1 LKEWLFFNLHPM
13 KILTPFEKISKS
25 RRTIILLSWVA
36 FLILVWFVG
45 TAGEKHI
52 FPTPGHVF
60 KGFTE
65 LYREGLVVHIFNSLA
80 LCFLSIFIAIIV
92 SLLFAYSWPIPLLK
106 PVSELITKFRFLPF
120 TGLSFFI
127 TMVVHDARQMQVWIL
142 VIFLTTF
149 LTTSL
154 IAVIKDIPQ
163 EEFDHAKTLK
173 CSRFEV
179 LWQVVILGRLDYV
192 IDVIRQN
199 LAITWMMLVTVESI
213 VVASGG
219 LGFLIKNSDKFMNHG
234 RIIALQI
241 IILLIGLG
249 LDWFINFLRKVLFR
263 YSKI

>member
-1 LKEWLFFNLHPM
+1 MIKY
-13 KILTPFEKISKS
+13 LTPFEKISKS
-25 RRTIILLSWVA
+25 KKTIILAVWIV
-36 FLILVWFVG
+36 LILVLWYATTMG
-45 TAGEKHI
+45 QKHL
-52 FPTPGHVF
+52 FPSPSQVL
-60 KGFTE
+60 KGFSD
-65 LYREGLVVHIFNSLA
+65 LYNEGLVVHIFNSLK
-80 LCFLSIFIAIIV
+80 LCFLAIFLSVIL
-92 SLLFAYSWPIPLLK
+92 SMLFAYSWPIPIFK
-106 PVSELITKFRFLPF
+106 PIAEFVTKFRFLPF
-120 TGLSFFI
+120 TGLSFYI
-127 TMVVHDARQMQVWIL
+127 AMVIHDARNMQIWIM

-154 IAVIKDIPQ
+154 IAVISSIPQ

-173 CSRFEV
+173 CSRLEV
-179 LWQVVILGRLDYV
+179 LWQVIVLGRIDHV

-241 IILLIGLG
+241 IILIIGLG
-249 LDWFINFLRKVLFR
+249 LDWFINFLRKSIFR

>member
-1 LKEWLFFNLHPM
+1 M
-13 KILTPFEKISKS
+13 
-25 RRTIILLSWVA
+25 
-36 FLILVWFVG
+36 
-45 TAGEKHI
+45 GEKHL
-52 FPTPGHVF
+52 FPSPAQVF
-60 KGFTE
+60 KGFSE
-65 LYREGLVVHIFNSLA
+65 LYNEGLVVHIFNSLK
-80 LCFLSIFIAIIV
+80 LCFLSIFLAVILSMI
-92 SLLFAYSWPIPLLK
+92 FAYSFPIPILK
-106 PVSELITKFRFLPF
+106 PISEFITKLRFLPF
-120 TGLSFFI
+120 TGLSFYI
-127 TMVVHDARQMQVWIL
+127 TMVIHEARNMQIWIM

-154 IAVIKDIPQ
+154 IAVISAIPQ

-173 CSRFEV
+173 CSRWEV
-179 LWQVVILGRLDYV
+179 LWQVIILGRVDHV

-241 IILLIGLG
+241 IILLIGLL
-249 LDWFINFLRKVLFR
+249 LDWMINFLRKSIFR

>member
-1 LKEWLFFNLHPM
+1 MIKF
-13 KILTPFEKISKS
+13 LTPFEKVPKTTK
-25 RRTIILLSWVA
+25 TIILVSWIVLLIAIWFIGTSGTKHLFPSPSQVLS
-36 FLILVWFVG
+36 
-45 TAGEKHI
+45 
-52 FPTPGHVF
+52 
-60 KGFTE
+60 GFTA
-65 LYREGLVVHIFNSLA
+65 LYNEGLVEHIFNSLK
-80 LCFLSIFIAIIV
+80 LCFLSILLAVII
-92 SLLFAYSWPIPLLK
+92 SMLLAYSWPIPLLK
-106 PVSELITKFRFLPF
+106 PLSVFITRFRFLPF
-120 TGLSFFI
+120 TGLSFYVALLI
-127 TMVVHDARQMQVWIL
+127 HDARNMQIWIM

-154 IAVIKDIPQ
+154 IAVIKDIPE

-173 CSRFEV
+173 CSRWEV
-179 LWQVVILGRLDYV
+179 LWQVIVLGRIDYV

-249 LDWFINFLRKVLFR
+249 LDAGINFLRKALFR

>member
-1 LKEWLFFNLHPM
+1 MIKY
-13 KILTPFEKISKS
+13 LTPFEKISKS
-25 RRTIILLSWVA
+25 KKTIILAIWII
-36 FLILVWFVG
+36 LILVLWYVTTMG
-45 TAGEKHI
+45 QKHL
-52 FPTPGHVF
+52 FPSPSQVL
-60 KGFTE
+60 KGFSD
-65 LYREGLVVHIFNSLA
+65 LYNEGLVVHIFNSLK
-80 LCFLSIFIAIIV
+80 LCFLAIFLSVIL
-92 SLLFAYSWPIPLLK
+92 SMLFAYSWPIPIFK
-106 PVSELITKFRFLPF
+106 PIAEFVTKFRFLPF
-120 TGLSFFI
+120 TGLSFYI
-127 TMVVHDARQMQVWIL
+127 AMVIHDARNMQIWIM

-154 IAVIKDIPQ
+154 IAVISSIPQ

-173 CSRFEV
+173 CSRLEV
-179 LWQVVILGRLDYV
+179 LWQVIVLGRIDHV

-241 IILLIGLG
+241 IILIIGLG
-249 LDWFINFLRKVLFR
+249 LDWFINFLRKSIFR

>member
-1 LKEWLFFNLHPM
+1 M
-13 KILTPFEKISKS
+13 KQYITPFEKIAKSK
-25 RRTIILLSWVA
+25 RTIILSIWVVLLLA
-36 FLILVWFVG
+36 IWFAG
-45 TAGEKHI
+45 TSGEKHL
-52 FPTPGHVF
+52 FPSPSQVF
-60 KGFTE
+60 KGFSD
-65 LYREGLVVHIFNSLA
+65 LYNEGLVVHILNSLI
-80 LCFLSIFIAIIV
+80 LCFLSIFLAIII
-92 SLLFAYSWPIPLLK
+92 SMLLAYSWPIPALK
-106 PVSELITKFRFLPF
+106 PLSEFVTKFRFLPF
-120 TGLSFFI
+120 TGLSFYVALMI
-127 TMVVHDARQMQVWIL
+127 HDARNMQIWIL

-154 IAVIKDIPQ
+154 IAVIKDIPE

-173 CSRFEV
+173 CSRWEV
-179 LWQVVILGRLDYV
+179 LWQVIVLGRLDYV

-199 LAITWMMLVTVESI
+199 LAIAWMMLVTVESI

-249 LDWFINFLRKVLFR
+249 LDGGINFLRKAIFR

>member
-1 LKEWLFFNLHPM
+1 MIKY
-13 KILTPFEKISKS
+13 LTPFETISKTKK
-25 RRTIILLSWVA
+25 TIILAIWIV
-36 FLILVWFVG
+36 LILVLWYV
-45 TAGEKHI
+45 TTLGEKHL
-52 FPTPGHVF
+52 FPSPNQVL
-60 KGFTE
+60 KGFSD
-65 LYREGLVVHIFNSLA
+65 LYREGLVVHIFNSLK
-80 LCFLSIFIAIIV
+80 LCFLSILLSVIL
-92 SLLFAYSWPIPLLK
+92 SMLFAYSWPIPIFK
-106 PVSELITKFRFLPF
+106 PIAEFVTKFRFLPF
-120 TGLSFFI
+120 TGLSFYI
-127 TMVVHDARQMQVWIL
+127 AMVIHDARNMQIWIM

-154 IAVIKDIPQ
+154 IAVISSIPQ

-173 CSRFEV
+173 CSRLEV
-179 LWQVVILGRLDYV
+179 LWQVIVLGRIDHV

-249 LDWFINFLRKVLFR
+249 LDWAINFLRKSIFR

>member
-1 LKEWLFFNLHPM
+1 MM
-13 KILTPFEKISKS
+13 KIITPFEKLSKS
-25 RRTIILLSWVA
+25 KKTFILAGWIVVLLLIW
-36 FLILVWFVG
+36 FLG
-45 TAGEKHI
+45 TMGEKHL
-52 FPTPGHVF
+52 FPSPAQVL
-60 KGFTE
+60 KGFSE
-65 LYREGLVVHIFNSLA
+65 LYKEGLVVHIFNSLT
-80 LCFLSIFIAIIV
+80 LCFLSIFLAVILSMI
-92 SLLFAYSWPIPLLK
+92 FAYSFPIPLLK
-106 PVSELITKFRFLPF
+106 PIAEFVTKLRFLPF
-120 TGLSFFI
+120 TGISFYI
-127 TMVVHDARQMQVWIL
+127 TMVIHEARNMQIWIM

-154 IAVIKDIPQ
+154 IAVISSIPQ

-173 CSRFEV
+173 CSRWEV
-179 LWQVVILGRLDYV
+179 LWQVIILGRIDYV

-241 IILLIGLG
+241 IILLIGLL
-249 LDWFINFLRKVLFR
+249 LDWGINFLRKSIFR

>member
-1 LKEWLFFNLHPM
+1 MIKL
-13 KILTPFEKISKS
+13 LTPFEHLSKAT
-25 RRTIILLSWVA
+25 RTIILVGWIVLLIAIW
-36 FLILVWFVG
+36 FLISM
-45 TAGEKHI
+45 GEKHL
-52 FPTPGHVF
+52 FPTPGQVLQGF
-60 KGFTE
+60 KE
-65 LYREGLVVHIFNSLA
+65 LYNEGLVVHIFNSLK
-80 LCFLSIFIAIIV
+80 LCFISIFFAIILSMV
-92 SLLFAYSWPIPLLK
+92 FAYSWPLPLFK
-106 PVSELITKFRFLPF
+106 PIAEFVTKLRFLPF

-127 TMVVHDARQMQVWIL
+127 TMVVHDSRNMQVWIL

-154 IAVIKDIPQ
+154 ISVIAAIPQ
-163 EEFDHAKTLK
+163 EEFDHAKSLK

-179 LWQVVILGRLDYV
+179 LWQVIVLGRVDYV

-213 VVASGG
+213 VAASGG

-241 IILLIGLG
+241 VILLIGLF
-249 LDWFINFLRKVLFR
+249 LDWFINYLRKAFFR

>member
-1 LKEWLFFNLHPM
+1 M
-13 KILTPFEKISKS
+13 KKYFIPFESTNKTE
-25 RRTIILLSWVA
+25 RTVILVSWVVVLIA
-36 FLILVWFVG
+36 IWFLG
-45 TAGEKHI
+45 TAGQKHL
-52 FPTPGHVF
+52 FPTPEQVIT
-60 KGFTE
+60 GFSE
-65 LYREGLVVHIFNSLA
+65 LYNEGLVVHIFNSLK
-80 LCFLSIFIAIIV
+80 LCFLSIFLATIIA
-92 SLLFAYSWPIPLLK
+92 LLFAYSWPIPMLK
-106 PVSELITKFRFLPF
+106 PVAEFVTKFRFLPF
-120 TGLSFFI
+120 TGLSFYI
-127 TMVVHDARQMQVWIL
+127 TLFVHDARNMQIWIL

-154 IAVIKDIPQ
+154 ISVIKDIPE

-179 LWQVVILGRLDYV
+179 LWQVIVLGRIDYV

-249 LDWFINFLRKVLFR
+249 LDWFINFLRKSIFR

>member
-1 LKEWLFFNLHPM
+1 M
-13 KILTPFEKISKS
+13 KQYITPFEKITKSK
-25 RRTIILLSWVA
+25 RTIILSIWVVLLLA
-36 FLILVWFVG
+36 IWFAG
-45 TAGEKHI
+45 TSGEKHL
-52 FPTPGHVF
+52 FPSPSQVF
-60 KGFTE
+60 KGFLD
-65 LYREGLVVHIFNSLA
+65 LYNEGLVVHILNSLI
-80 LCFLSIFIAIIV
+80 LCFLSIFLAIII
-92 SLLFAYSWPIPLLK
+92 SMLLAYSWPIPALK
-106 PVSELITKFRFLPF
+106 PLSEFVTKFRFLPF
-120 TGLSFFI
+120 TGLSFYVALMI
-127 TMVVHDARQMQVWIL
+127 HDARNMQIWIL

-154 IAVIKDIPQ
+154 IAVIKDIPE

-173 CSRFEV
+173 CSRWEV
-179 LWQVVILGRLDYV
+179 LWQVIVLGRLDYV

-199 LAITWMMLVTVESI
+199 LAIAWMMLVTVESI

-249 LDWFINFLRKVLFR
+249 LDAGINFLRKAIFR

>member
-1 LKEWLFFNLHPM
+1 MIKL
-13 KILTPFEKISKS
+13 ITPFENVSKTIK
-25 RRTIILLSWVA
+25 TIILVSWIVLL
-36 FLILVWFVG
+36 FVMWFII
-45 TAGEKHI
+45 TMGEKHL
-52 FPTPGHVF
+52 FPSPGQVL
-60 KGFTE
+60 KGFEE
-65 LYREGLVVHIFNSLA
+65 LYNEGLVVHIFNSLK
-80 LCFLSIFIAIIV
+80 LCFLSIFLAIV
-92 SLLFAYSWPIPLLK
+92 LSMLFAYSWPLPLLK
-106 PVSELITKFRFLPF
+106 PISEFVTKLRFLPF
-120 TGLSFFI
+120 TGLSFYI
-127 TMVVHDARQMQVWIL
+127 TMIVHDARNMQVWIL

-154 IAVIKDIPQ
+154 ISVISAIPQ
-163 EEFDHAKTLK
+163 EEFDHAKSLK

-179 LWQVVILGRLDYV
+179 LWQVIVLGRIDYV

-241 IILLIGLG
+241 IILLIGLF
-249 LDWFINFLRKVLFR
+249 LDWFINFLRKAIFR

>member
-1 LKEWLFFNLHPM
+1 M
-13 KILTPFEKISKS
+13 
-25 RRTIILLSWVA
+25 IILIWV
-36 FLILVWFVG
+36 IG
-45 TAGEKHI
+45 TSGKEHI
-52 FPTPGHVF
+52 FPTPANVF
-60 KGFTE
+60 KGFVE
-65 LYREGLVVHIFNSLA
+65 LYNEGLVVHIVSSLS
-80 LCFLSIFIAIIV
+80 LCFLSIFIAILI
-92 SLLFAYSWPIPLLK
+92 SLLFAYTWPIPVLK
-106 PVSELITKFRFLPF
+106 PMAEVITKFRYLPF
-120 TGLSFFI
+120 TGLSFFM
-127 TMVVHDARQMQVWIL
+127 TMLVHDARTMQVWIL

-154 IAVIKDIPQ
+154 ISVVKDIPQ

-173 CSRFEV
+173 CSRLEV

-234 RIIALQI
+234 RIVALQI
-241 IILLIGLG
+241 IILLIGLF
-249 LDWFINFLRKVLFR
+249 LDWAINSSRKLLFR

>member
-1 LKEWLFFNLHPM
+1 MIKF
-13 KILTPFEKISKS
+13 LTPFEKISKS
-25 RRTIILLSWVA
+25 NKTIILVSWIV
-36 FLILVWFVG
+36 LIIAIWFVG
-45 TAGEKHI
+45 TSGTKHL
-52 FPTPGHVF
+52 FPSPSQVLS
-60 KGFTE
+60 GFTA
-65 LYREGLVVHIFNSLA
+65 LYNEGLVEHIFNSLK
-80 LCFLSIFIAIIV
+80 LCFMSIFLAVVI
-92 SLLFAYSWPIPLLK
+92 SMLLAYSWPIPALK
-106 PVSELITKFRFLPF
+106 PISQFITKFRFLPF
-120 TGLSFFI
+120 TGLSFY
-127 TMVVHDARQMQVWIL
+127 VALLVHDARNMQVWIL

-154 IAVIKDIPQ
+154 IAVIKDIPE

-173 CSRFEV
+173 CSRWEV
-179 LWQVVILGRLDYV
+179 LWQVIILGRIDYV

-199 LAITWMMLVTVESI
+199 LAIAWMMLVTVESI

-249 LDWFINFLRKVLFR
+249 LDSGINFLRKAIFR

>member
-1 LKEWLFFNLHPM
+1 M
-13 KILTPFEKISKS
+13 IKILKPFEKISKMNK
-25 RRTIILLSWVA
+25 T
-36 FLILVWFVG
+36 LILMGWLVLLIIIWFAT
-45 TAGEKHI
+45 TAGEKHL
-52 FPTPGHVF
+52 FPSPPQVLT
-60 KGFTE
+60 GFQD
-65 LYREGLVVHIFNSLA
+65 LYREGLVVHILNSLS
-80 LCFLSIFIAIIV
+80 LCFISISLATII
-92 SLLFAYSWPIPLLK
+92 SLLFAYSWPIPLMK
-106 PVSELITKFRFLPF
+106 SISEFVTKFRFLPF
-120 TGLSFFI
+120 TGLSFYI
-127 TMVVHDARQMQVWIL
+127 TMVVHDARSMQVWIL

-163 EEFDHAKTLK
+163 EEFDHAKMLK
-173 CSRFEV
+173 CTRWEV
-179 LWQVVILGRLDYV
+179 LWQVIILGRIDYV

-219 LGFLIKNSDKFMNHG
+219 LGFLIKNSDKFMNTG

-249 LDWFINFLRKVLFR
+249 LDAGINFLRKALFR

>member
-1 LKEWLFFNLHPM
+1 MIKY
-13 KILTPFEKISKS
+13 LTPFENISKAKK
-25 RRTIILLSWVA
+25 TIILAIWVV
-36 FLILVWFVG
+36 LILVLWYV
-45 TAGEKHI
+45 TTMGEKHL
-52 FPTPGHVF
+52 FPSPNQVL
-60 KGFTE
+60 KGFSE
-65 LYREGLVVHIFNSLA
+65 LYSEGLVVHIFNSLK
-80 LCFLSIFIAIIV
+80 LCFLSIFLAIIL
-92 SLLFAYSWPIPLLK
+92 SMLFAYSWPIPIFK
-106 PVSELITKFRFLPF
+106 PVAEFVTKFRFLPF
-120 TGLSFFI
+120 TGLSFYI
-127 TMVVHDARQMQVWIL
+127 AMVIHDARNMQIWIM

-154 IAVIKDIPQ
+154 IAVISSIPQ
-163 EEFDHAKTLK
+163 EEFDHAKMLK

-179 LWQVVILGRLDYV
+179 LWQVIILGRIDHV

-249 LDWFINFLRKVLFR
+249 LDWAINFLRKSIFR

>member
-1 LKEWLFFNLHPM
+1 MMKLF
-13 KILTPFEKISKS
+13 IPFEQVSKTT
-25 RRTIILLSWVA
+25 RTIILVGWIV
-36 FLILVWFVG
+36 FLIALWFLMSM
-45 TAGEKHI
+45 GEKHL
-52 FPTPGHVF
+52 FPSPGQVF
-60 KGFTE
+60 QGFKD
-65 LYREGLVVHIFNSLA
+65 LFNEGLVVHIFNSLK
-80 LCFLSIFIAIIV
+80 LCFLSIFLSVILSMI
-92 SLLFAYSWPIPLLK
+92 FAYTWPLPLLK
-106 PVSELITKFRFLPF
+106 PISEFVTKLRFLPF

-127 TMVVHDARQMQVWIL
+127 AMVVHDSRNMQVWIL

-154 IAVIKDIPQ
+154 ISVISAIPQ
-163 EEFDHAKTLK
+163 EEFDHAKSLK
-173 CSRFEV
+173 CTRFEV
-179 LWQVVILGRLDYV
+179 LWQVIVLGRIDYV

-241 IILLIGLG
+241 IILLIGLF
-249 LDWFINFLRKVLFR
+249 LDWFINFLRKVFFR

>member
-1 LKEWLFFNLHPM
+1 MIKF
-13 KILTPFEKISKS
+13 LTPFEKVPKTTK
-25 RRTIILLSWVA
+25 TIILVSWIVLLIAIWFIGTSGNKHLFPSPSQVLS
-36 FLILVWFVG
+36 
-45 TAGEKHI
+45 
-52 FPTPGHVF
+52 
-60 KGFTE
+60 GFTA
-65 LYREGLVVHIFNSLA
+65 LYNEGLVEHIFNSLK
-80 LCFLSIFIAIIV
+80 LCFLSILLAVII
-92 SLLFAYSWPIPLLK
+92 SMLLAYSWPIPLLK
-106 PVSELITKFRFLPF
+106 PLSVFITRFRFLPF
-120 TGLSFFI
+120 TGLSFYVALLI
-127 TMVVHDARQMQVWIL
+127 HDARNMQIWIM

-154 IAVIKDIPQ
+154 IAVIKDIPE

-173 CSRFEV
+173 CSRWEV
-179 LWQVVILGRLDYV
+179 LWQVIVLGRIDYV

-249 LDWFINFLRKVLFR
+249 LDAGINFLRKALFR

>member
-1 LKEWLFFNLHPM
+1 MIKYF
-13 KILTPFEKISKS
+13 TPFQNISKTKK
-25 RRTIILLSWVA
+25 TIILLAWIVLLL
-36 FLILVWFVG
+36 LIWIFG
-45 TAGEKHI
+45 TAGEKHL
-52 FPTPGHVF
+52 FPNPQQVM
-60 KGFTE
+60 KGFLE
-65 LYREGLVVHIFNSLA
+65 LYSEGLVVHIFNSLK
-80 LCFLSIFIAIIV
+80 LCFVSIFLATSIA
-92 SLLFAYSWPIPLLK
+92 LFFAYSWSIPLIK
-106 PVSELITKFRFLPF
+106 PVAEFITKFRFLPF
-120 TGLSFFI
+120 TGLSFYVA
-127 TMVVHDARQMQVWIL
+127 VVIHDARNMQIWIM

-154 IAVIKDIPQ
+154 ISVVKDIPQ

-173 CSRFEV
+173 CNRFEV
-179 LWQVVILGRLDYV
+179 LWQVIILGRLDYV

-241 IILLIGLG
+241 IILLIGLS
-249 LDWFINFLRKVLFR
+249 LDWFINFLRRALFR

>member
-1 LKEWLFFNLHPM
+1 MLKYF
-13 KILTPFEKISKS
+13 IPFETTTKIQ
-25 RRTIILLSWVA
+25 RTIILVSWVVLLFA
-36 FLILVWFVG
+36 LWFLASSG
-45 TAGEKHI
+45 TKHL
-52 FPTPGHVF
+52 FPTPSQVLT
-60 KGFTE
+60 GFSE
-65 LYREGLVVHIFNSLA
+65 LYKEGLVVHIFQSLK
-80 LCFLSIFIAIIV
+80 LCFLSIFLATIIA
-92 SLLFAYSWPIPLLK
+92 LLFAYSWPIPLMK
-106 PVSELITKFRFLPF
+106 PVAEFVTKFRFLPF
-120 TGLSFFI
+120 TGLSFYI
-127 TMVVHDARQMQVWIL
+127 TLMVHEARNMQVWIL

-179 LWQVVILGRLDYV
+179 LWQVIVLGRIDYV

-249 LDWFINFLRKVLFR
+249 LDWFINFLRKSVFR